1 MAFANLVNAGFAHL
15 PRDFFFFGKILSSPC
30 SNQLLQEGAVEF
42 EWGNKYARPSRYCD
56 HSYVRIPRRLLSP
69 RADLYR
75 GITAAGHA
83 SADDSCV
90 DAMTLDAA

>member
-1 MAFANLVNAGFAHL
+1 MQASRICRVIS
-15 PRDFFFFGKILSSPC
+15 FFWQNSVLAV
-30 SNQLLQEGAVEF
+30 LQPVAKEGAVEF

-83 SADDSCV
+83 SAV
-90 DAMTLDAA
+90 EIGRIGFVIRGQLFLGR